1 MNKSN
6 IGNASELRAALLLA
20 IEAVCAGRMNVSQ
33 ANAVVG
39 LSAEVH
45 KSIRQEWDMRVYAA
59 ENFAMQNGEVIKL
72 LDSAVEPVEVQGDE

>member
-1 MNKSN
+1 MSQDNK
-6 IGNASELRAALLLA
+6 ITTPGEHRALLLA
-20 IEAVCAGRMNVSQ
+20 SIEAVCEGRMNVPQ

-59 ENFAMQNGEVIKL
+59 ENLTLEHGRVVKMLGADK
-72 LDSAVEPVEVQGDE
+72 

>member
-1 MNKSN
+1 MQNK
-6 IGNASELRAALLLA
+6 ITTPAEHRALLLA
-20 IEAVCAGRMNVSQ
+20 SIEAVACGRMNVAQ

-59 ENFAMQNGEVIKL
+59 ENLYLDKGQVIKVL
-72 LDSAVEPVEVQGDE
+72 EQKQ